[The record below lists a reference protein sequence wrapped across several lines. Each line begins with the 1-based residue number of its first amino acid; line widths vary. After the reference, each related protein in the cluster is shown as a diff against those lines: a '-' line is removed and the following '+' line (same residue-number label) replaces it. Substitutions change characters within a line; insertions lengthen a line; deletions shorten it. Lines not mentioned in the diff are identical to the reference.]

1 MLGGRI
7 FTFWG
12 EGENPGE
19 AYQLTVPPKN
29 KRHKNSM
36 IESTNVTSSQ
46 ASRRSEK
53 WHASLRHTLTLRSYS
68 WIRFATLSLVTRTG
82 APPFSFFSSVI
93 KKGKDA
99 EILLLKKCQGTA
111 AMPGEWLRRC
121 DSYS

>member
-19 AYQLTVPPKN
+19 AYQVTVPPKN
-29 KRHKNSM
+29 RRNKKSM
-36 IESTNVTSSQ
+36 IESTSVTPSH
-46 ASRRSEK
+46 APRRFEK

-68 WIRFATLSLVTRTG
+68 WIRFATLLLVNPNRGT
-82 APPFSFFSSVI
+82 PFSLYSS
-93 KKGKDA
+93 G
-99 EILLLKKCQGTA
+99 LKKCKDAKTLLQRSFKA
-111 AMPGEWLRRC
+111 LQPFPKEWLRLC

>member
-19 AYQLTVPPKN
+19 AYQETVPCKN

-36 IESTNVTSSQ
+36 IESTSVTSSH
-46 ASRRSEK
+46 ASRRFEK

-68 WIRFATLSLVTRTG
+68 WIRSATLLLVTPNRGT
-82 APPFSFFSSVI
+82 PFSLNILVL

-99 EILLLKKCQGTA
+99 EILL
-111 AMPGEWLRRC
+111 
-121 DSYS
+121 

>member
-19 AYQLTVPPKN
+19 AYQVMAPLKN
-29 KRHKNSM
+29 RRYKNSM
-36 IESTNVTSSQ
+36 IESTSVTPSH
-46 ASRRSEK
+46 ASRRFEK

-68 WIRFATLSLVTRTG
+68 WIRFATLAGNSEPGHPL
-82 APPFSFFSSVI
+82 FLISFVL

-99 EILLLKKCQGTA
+99 EILPSKNCQGRQ
-111 AMPGEWLRRC
+111 PFLEE
-121 DSYS
+121 